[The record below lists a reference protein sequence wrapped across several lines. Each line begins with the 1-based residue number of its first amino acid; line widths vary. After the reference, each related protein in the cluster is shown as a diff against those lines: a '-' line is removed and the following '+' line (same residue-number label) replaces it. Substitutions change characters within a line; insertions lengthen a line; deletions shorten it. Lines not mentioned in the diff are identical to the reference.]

1 MDLTKIIKKNKT
13 EFIILTVILLFALF
27 LRLWSLGS
35 APLWVDESIS
45 ANTAQAILEK
55 GIPEFDSGYIDERAY
70 TFHYIQAFFLLF
82 GINDFTVRL
91 VSVLFGLLTILLAFF
106 IGKEYSKSGGLIAA
120 AFAALFYLEVFYS
133 RQARMYQMFQFFF
146 FLTLYLLYKSKE
158 KPLLL
163 IPTIISFFLTYD
175 THLAGLIL
183 APFIILHILIYNRK
197 YWYSA
202 ILPAIPLVQKLIPAS
217 SLSTGVSESAINY
230 ASTYFSY
237 TYSIT
242 YILILSV
249 IGLIWAF
256 TKDKRLTS
264 FLILPSIVLLIG
276 IFSLQVFAFR
286 YAYFFVFPLILF
298 SAVLFGFLYDKYG
311 KLMLIP
317 IIILILVPSNLFYQ
331 QTYVNVIKPIDY
343 NYNDF
348 SAPEINYKILP
359 SNLTNELKNSTI
371 MTFFSPEV
379 EWYLKNPDYVFPFS
393 LDGRGE
399 DQVSRNSTDGRIVDI
414 YSGALIS
421 TSKPNGSFYFLADY
435 FGASKLKT
443 GQREQFNS
451 IIANCTISYEN
462 SDLRVYSCL

>member
-1 MDLTKIIKKNKT
+1 MSFKKWISKNKI

-27 LRLWSLGS
+27 LRLYSLGS

-45 ANTAQAILEK
+45 ANTAKAILEK
-55 GIPEFDSGYIDERAY
+55 GIPEFDSGFIDARAY

-82 GINDFTVRL
+82 GINDFAVRL
-91 VSVLFGLLTILLAFF
+91 VSVLFGLLTILLAYF
-106 IGKEYSKSGGLIAA
+106 IEKEYSKSGGLIAT
-120 AFAALFYLEVFYS
+120 AFTALFYLEVFYS

-158 KPLLL
+158 KPILLV
-163 IPTIISFFLTYD
+163 PTIISFFITYD

-183 APFIILHILIYNRK
+183 APFIIIHILIYNRK

-202 ILPAIPLVQKLIPAS
+202 IFPVIPLINNLGIS
-217 SLSTGVSESAINY
+217 SISSGSSSAAINY

-237 TYSIT
+237 TYSIV
-242 YILILSV
+242 YLLVLAV